1 MRHYFPIRVFC
12 LKTLVVLLTA
22 MLCATFVWGQDN
34 PEALEE
40 EYVIGAEDV
49 LNITVWDN
57 NDLTVNVRVK
67 LDGYITY
74 KYVGRVK
81 ASGLTASQL
90 AKVLGERL
98 ADGYINDP
106 HVIVQVATYKSK
118 EIFIIGEVNRPGTY
132 YLTKKTT
139 IVEAISMAKGPTNN
153 ADSEVIIVRQAHNG
167 NGENITVNLLKALEG
182 DLSQNILVLEGDS
195 VFLNKAKT
203 FFIMGEVNK
212 PGQYK
217 LEKNTS
223 VRKAISIAG
232 GHTEKAALGRVKIIR
247 IVEGAEQEREIELEE
262 TVEPLDTI
270 VVPQSYF

>member
-1 MRHYFPIRVFC
+1 MRHCFSIRSFC
-12 LKTLVVLLTA
+12 LKTLTLSLIAVLFA
-22 MLCATFVWGQDN
+22 SFAWGQGN

-57 NDLTVNVRVK
+57 KDLTGNVRVE

-81 ASGLTASQL
+81 AFGLTTSQL
-90 AKVLGERL
+90 AKVFGEKL

-106 HVIVQVATYKSK
+106 QVTVQVATFRSK

-132 YLTKKTT
+132 YLSKKTT
-139 IVEAISMAKGPTNN
+139 IVEAISMAQGPTND
-153 ADSEVIIVRQAHNG
+153 ADSEVTIVRQAHNG
-167 NGENITVNLLKALEG
+167 QGENITVSLLNALEG
-182 DLSQNILVLEGDS
+182 DMSQNILVLDGDS
-195 VFLNKAKT
+195 IFINKAKT
-203 FFIMGEVNK
+203 FFIMGEVNR

-217 LEKNTS
+217 LEKDTS

-232 GHTEKAALGRVKIIR
+232 GHTERAALGRVKIIR
-247 IVEGAEQEREIELEE
+247 DVEGEENESEVQLEE
-262 TVEPLDTI
+262 AVVARDTI

>member
-1 MRHYFPIRVFC
+1 MS
-12 LKTLVVLLTA
+12 LTVVL
-22 MLCATFVWGQDN
+22 CASFAWGQGN

-49 LNITVWDN
+49 LKITVWDN
-57 NDLTVNVRVK
+57 DDLTGNVRVG
-67 LDGYITY
+67 LDGYINY

-81 ASGLTASQL
+81 ASGLTTSQL
-90 AKVLGERL
+90 AKVFGEKL

-106 HVIVQVATYKSK
+106 QVTVEVTIYRSK
-118 EIFIIGEVNRPGTY
+118 EIFIIGEVNQPGTY

-139 IVEAISMAKGPTNN
+139 IVEAISMAKGPTKN
-153 ADSEVIIVRQAHNG
+153 ADSEVIIVRQARNG
-167 NGENITVNLLKALEG
+167 ESENITVNLLNALEG
-182 DLSQNILVLEGDS
+182 DLSQHILVLDGDAI
-195 VFLNKAKT
+195 FLNKAKT

-232 GHTEKAALGRVKIIR
+232 GHTERAALGRVKVIR
-247 IVEGAEQEREIELEE
+247 IVESEEQEREVQLEE

>member
-1 MRHYFPIRVFC
+1 MRHCFSIRSFC
-12 LKTLVVLLTA
+12 LKTLVISLTA
-22 MLCATFVWGQDN
+22 VLCASFAWGQGN

-49 LNITVWDN
+49 LRITVWDN
-57 NDLTVNVRVK
+57 ADLTGNVRVE

-81 ASGLTASQL
+81 ASGLTTSQL
-90 AKVLGERL
+90 AKVFGEKL

-106 HVIVQVATYKSK
+106 QVTVQVATYRSK

-139 IVEAISMAKGPTNN
+139 IIEAISMAQGPTNN
-153 ADSEVIIVRQAHNG
+153 ADSEVIIVRQAQNG
-167 NGENITVNLLKALEG
+167 KGENMTVNLLDALEG
-182 DLSQNILVLEGDS
+182 DLSQNIFVHDGDS
-195 VFLNKAKT
+195 IFLNKAKT
-203 FFIMGEVNK
+203 FFIMGEVNR

-217 LEKNTS
+217 LEKATS

-232 GHTEKAALGRVKIIR
+232 GHTERAALGRVKIIR
-247 IVEGAEQEREIELEE
+247 IVEGNELEREVQLEE
-262 TVEPLDTI
+262 AVEPLDTI